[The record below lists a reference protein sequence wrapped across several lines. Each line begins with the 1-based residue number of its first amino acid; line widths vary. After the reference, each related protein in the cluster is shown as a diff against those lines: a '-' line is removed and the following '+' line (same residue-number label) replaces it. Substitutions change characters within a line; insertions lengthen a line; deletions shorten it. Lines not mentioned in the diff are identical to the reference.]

1 MILGILHFF
10 RNLSRN
16 LNKVHAQTNNQKHNK
31 SKKGIKIIL
40 FTYPYIPA
48 LSTMKIF
55 VDLNRRCREDQT

>member
-31 SKKGIKIIL
+31 SKKGIKIII
-40 FTYPYIPA
+40 FTYP
-48 LSTMKIF
+48 
-55 VDLNRRCREDQT
+55 